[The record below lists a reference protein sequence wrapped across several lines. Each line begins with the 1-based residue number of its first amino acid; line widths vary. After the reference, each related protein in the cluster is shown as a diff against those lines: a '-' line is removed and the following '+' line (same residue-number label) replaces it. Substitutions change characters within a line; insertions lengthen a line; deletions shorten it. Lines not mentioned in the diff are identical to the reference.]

1 MLKGFNNYWEDAIW
15 PLGSSLKKKKKQN
28 KTDTLS
34 FTVQE
39 VLFPRLYN

>member
-15 PLGSSLKKKKKQN
+15 PLGSSLKKKKQN